1 MNITDSQSLD
11 SFLKEDSFDFI
22 KPEEFGSLGIDP
34 ADIAPGTFPA
44 RRHPSKLPSRF
55 GGNAYGFG
63 FFEVYDRLNPKDLK
77 LLQSIRPDN
86 AELTRQYHREINR
99 IYQNIGLLI
108 RFSSRGKPYYLIPT
122 RGAQFFIHSQI
133 KADEIGKIVAFHR
146 KKYPK
151 KAIRSV

>member
-1 MNITDSQSLD
+1 MVLLIGPKSKNSTGGSGEGESSMNLTDSLSLD

-22 KPEEFGSLGIDP
+22 KPEEFESLGIDP

-77 LLQSIRPDN
+77 LLQSIRSDN
-86 AELTRQYHREINR
+86 AETHKTVL
-99 IYQNIGLLI
+99 
-108 RFSSRGKPYYLIPT
+108 
-122 RGAQFFIHSQI
+122 
-133 KADEIGKIVAFHR
+133 
-146 KKYPK
+146 
-151 KAIRSV
+151 